1 MDFTGRRQGAPPED
15 LEAFL
20 HSVQGL
26 AGIGMVG
33 LMTLPPLSEHPEGS
47 RRWFAGLRELRDELR
62 ERWPSLVELSMGMSA
77 DYEVAVEEGAT
88 MVRVG
93 TALFGARPRGR
104 APDAGGSP
112 GGPGLSG
119 RGLR

>member
-1 MDFTGRRQGAPPED
+1 VDFTGRRQGAPPED
-15 LEAFL
+15 VEAFL
-20 HSVQGL
+20 HSVEGL
-26 AGIGMVG
+26 PGIEMVG
-33 LMTLPPLSEHPEGS
+33 LMTLPPLSEDPEGS

-62 ERWPSLVELSMGMSA
+62 ERWPGLAELSMGMSA
-77 DYEVAVEEGAT
+77 DYAVAVEEGAT

-104 APDAGGSP
+104 APDSGGSP